1 MKKVLFIFIFIVFQ
15 SYAIDES
22 VVGTYKYA
30 SKSKVAGLKIYLKN
44 EQLFASLDVGSGS
57 CTGLVEGKIKK
68 QADNSYLMERDEY
81 GNSCLIK
88 FKPMKNGLEVIED
101 DCFNGH
107 GMSCSFSTNVVKKIN

>member
-1 MKKVLFIFIFIVFQ
+1 MRKILWVFIFIAFQ
-15 SYAIDES
+15 VYAMDES

-88 FKPMKNGLEVIED
+88 FKTMRNGFEVVEE
-101 DCFNGH
+101 DCFYGH
-107 GMSCSFSTNVVKKIN
+107 GMSCTFSALLTRKK